1 MAAVSVRP
9 PEPLLAAFELDRLRP
24 LQGGQG
30 TAWGTAALVFKPVDM
45 SIEALQWQKRVLGS
59 IEEDGFR
66 LARPVRAATAASSSL
81 TGAHGSELAAS
92 ASRGDGPRSV
102 LPASVPTGPAPRSP
116 YLTGTFRRTDPFA
129 RADRAAWDDGAVEEF
144 TALPA
149 AARLATTSAPSTS
162 RAS

>member
-66 LARPVRAATAASSSL
+66 LAGRY
-81 TGAHGSELAAS
+81 
-92 ASRGDGPRSV
+92 GPRR
-102 LPASVPTGPAPRSP
+102 PPR
-116 YLTGTFRRTDPFA
+116 RR
-129 RADRAAWDDGAVEEF
+129 
-144 TALPA
+144 
-149 AARLATTSAPSTS
+149 
-162 RAS
+162 